1 MKGFIDRVKI
11 WVYGGRGGDG
21 CVSFR
26 REKFVPKGGPDGGD
40 GGKGGD
46 VIIVASSDYSNLLH
60 LYYKPHYRAERGRH
74 GSGKN
79 KKGRDGEDV
88 YIKVPPGTVVYC
100 DEKVVSDLLHKG
112 DSVVVAKG
120 GRGGKGNTSFTT
132 PTHQAPRE
140 CEEGGKGEEKELVLE
155 LKLIADVGLVGYP
168 NSGKSTFLS
177 KVSHARPKIASYPFT
192 TLSPVLGKT
201 ENGIVIADIPGIIE
215 DAHKGRGLGL
225 QFLRHIER
233 TKVLLF
239 ILDAIRDPISDFY
252 ALQKELSTYNPIIL
266 KKPHLI
272 AINKI
277 DLVDDRKSF
286 TELPLSPKPYL
297 ISALYGEGLKGVVG
311 QLAKYVKADDR
322 NAKIK
327 YQNGSFG

>member
-40 GGKGGD
+40 GAKGGD

-74 GSGKN
+74 GSGRN
-79 KKGRDGEDV
+79 RKGRNGEDV
-88 YIKVPPGTVVYC
+88 YIKVPLGTVVYF
-100 DEKVVSDLLHKG
+100 DGKVMSDLLHKG
-112 DSVVVAKG
+112 DSIVVTKG
-120 GRGGKGNTSFTT
+120 GRGGRGNASFAT
-132 PTHQAPRE
+132 PTYQAPTE
-140 CEEGGKGEEKELVLE
+140 CEEGGEGEEKELVLE
-155 LKLIADVGLVGYP
+155 LKLIGDVGLVGYP

-233 TKVLLF
+233 TKMLLF
-239 ILDAIRDPISDFY
+239 ILDATRDPLSDFY
-252 ALQKELSTYNPIIL
+252 ALQKELSAYNPIIL

-277 DLVDDRKSF
+277 DLVDDRKRCM
-286 TELPLSPKPYL
+286 ELPLSPEPYL
-297 ISALYGEGLKGVVG
+297 ISALYGEGLKEVIE
-311 QLAKYVKADDR
+311 QLAGC
-322 NAKIK
+322 IK
-327 YQNGSFG
+327 SDGEH

>member
-11 WVYGGRGGDG
+11 WIFGGSGGDG

-46 VIIVASSDYSNLLH
+46 VVIVASPDYSNLLH

-79 KKGRDGEDV
+79 KMGRDGKNV
-88 YIKVPPGTVVYC
+88 YIKVPPGTVIYW
-100 DEKVVSDLLHKG
+100 DGKMLSDLLHEG

-120 GRGGKGNTSFTT
+120 GRGGKGNARFAT
-132 PTHQAPRE
+132 PTHQVPRE
-140 CEEGGKGEEKELVLE
+140 FERGEPGEEKELVLE

-177 KVSHARPKIASYPFT
+177 KVSNAKPKIASYPFT

-239 ILDAIRDPISDFY
+239 ILDATRDPLSDFY
-252 ALQKELSTYNPIIL
+252 ALKRELSMYNPVIL

-272 AINKI
+272 TLNKI
-277 DLVDDRKSF
+277 DLVDDRKRYMK
-286 TELPLSPKPYL
+286 LPLSPKPYL
-297 ISALYGEGLKGVVG
+297 ISALYGEGLKEVIE
-311 QLAKYVKADDR
+311 QLAGYIKADDR

-327 YQNGSFG
+327 YQNVK